1 MSQHLITTRARTTTC
16 PGCAAPILTAIDA
29 GLPAHVN
36 PTPIPPQQEATILL
50 TGAWTYTHTTAG
62 HLIHRH
68 PDHIRTGQPTGPIHA
83 THKCPTP
90 PLIPTTHTTQN
101 NQQLRAQLAE
111 ARTAGKTARHTARLR
126 AANIRKENHQ

>member
-1 MSQHLITTRARTTTC
+1 MSQHLITTRARNTTC

-29 GLPAHVN
+29 GLPAHVDA
-36 PTPIPPQQEATILL
+36 TPIDPANEIGILL

-68 PDHIRTGQPTGPIHA
+68 PDHIRTGQPTGPIHQQ
-83 THKCPTP
+83 HKCPTP
-90 PLIPTTHTTQN
+90 PLIPTTHTTETS
-101 NQQLRAQLAE
+101 QLRAQLAE

-126 AANIRKENHQ
+126 AANIRKETHQ